1 LLYMPLLDLQ
11 QHLKQEL
18 LNNPFLEMVEME
30 EEEEEEDESPEAE
43 AATEEDKA
51 NDEID
56 WEEILLDGFDAG
68 GRREEHEE
76 REYYEPVTVDT
87 RDLSDH
93 LRDQITLLE
102 LSPRQQLLAEEF
114 IGNVNEDGSLASPL
128 NDILISINETVS
140 KVAEEINPELEDLPL
155 YTLAEVEQMLGII
168 QSLDPPG
175 VGSRDLRECLM
186 LQLRE
191 AGLEQS
197 VPYRLVRDCFDE
209 LINHRWSEISKRFGI
224 SPADVQRA
232 ADEIKKLDPK
242 PGLMYS
248 SASDNYIIPDLIVEK
263 IDGRYHVFLNDANLP
278 RLKLS
283 KAYQEIARDKKKFEG
298 ESKEFIS
305 NKLNSAN
312 WMIQAIEQRRQTM
325 LKVMN
330 YIVDRQ
336 RDFFEKGVQYLKPL
350 TLREVAEVINMHE
363 STVSRVTNEK
373 YVQTPRG
380 VLPLKFFFS
389 SGLSTTAGEDVSA
402 RGIKAQIEKLV
413 SEEDPKHPLTDQ
425 AIVNILKESVVIDD
439 GSEDDTWA
447 VLQQLARRYPFLKLA
462 RHRSRRGIA
471 DALRTGYLH
480 ASGRVLVFYPADLQF
495 KPEDIPRLVAP
506 ILADEADMVT
516 GFKQGKYEKA
526 FVSKIYN
533 GLSRMLFHVPVKDL
547 NSVKAY
553 RREIMDSLPVRPD
566 WHRYMF

>member
-1 LLYMPLLDLQ
+1 MKAGLSQSTQLKQELKINPRLYQAMDLLYMPLLDLQ

-18 LNNPFLEMVEME
+18 LNNPFLDMVEPDEDE
-30 EEEEEEDESPEAE
+30 EESEDE
-43 AATEEDKA
+43 ATETETQTEPEEKA
-51 NDEID
+51 NNDEID

-93 LRDQITLLE
+93 LLDQISLLE
-102 LSPRQQLLAEEF
+102 LTPRQAFLADEF
-114 IGNVNEDGSLASPL
+114 IGNINEDGYLACSLDDLL
-128 NDILISINETVS
+128 NAVNDTVV
-140 KVAEEINPELEDLPL
+140 KAAEEIDRDTDDLPL
-155 YTLAEVEQMLGII
+155 YTRVEIEQMLATI
-168 QSLDPPG
+168 QNLDPPG
-175 VGSRDLRECLM
+175 VGARDLRECLM
-186 LQLRE
+186 LQLKE

-197 VPYRLVRDCFDE
+197 VPYRLVRDCFEE

-224 SPADVQRA
+224 SPTDVQKA

-242 PGLMYS
+242 PGLVYS
-248 SASDNYIIPDLIVEK
+248 AASDNYIIPDLIVDK

-283 KAYQEIARDKKKFEG
+283 RAYQEIARDKKKFEG
-298 ESKEFIS
+298 ENKEFIS
-305 NKLNSAN
+305 SKLNSAN

-336 RDFFEKGVQYLKPL
+336 RDYFEKGVQHLKPL
-350 TLREVAEVINMHE
+350 TLREVAEVISMHE

-373 YVQTPRG
+373 FVQTPRG

-413 SEEDPKHPLTDQ
+413 SDEDPKHPLTDQ
-425 AIVNILKESVVIDD
+425 AIVNILKESGVQI
-439 GSEDDTWA
+439 
-447 VLQQLARRYPFLKLA
+447 ARRTVAKYRDQLGVLSA
-462 RHRSRRGIA
+462 RMRK
-471 DALRTGYLH
+471 
-480 ASGRVLVFYPADLQF
+480 RV
-495 KPEDIPRLVAP
+495 
-506 ILADEADMVT
+506 
-516 GFKQGKYEKA
+516 
-526 FVSKIYN
+526 
-533 GLSRMLFHVPVKDL
+533 
-547 NSVKAY
+547 
-553 RREIMDSLPVRPD
+553 
-566 WHRYMF
+566 

>member
-1 LLYMPLLDLQ
+1 MKPGLHQSTQLKQELKINPRLYQAMDLLYMPLLDLQ

-18 LNNPFLEMVEME
+18 LNNPFLEMVEPE
-30 EEEEEEDESPEAE
+30 EEEEEESPGEPEASS
-43 AATEEDKA
+43 ATQEEEKSGA
-51 NDEID
+51 DEID

-87 RDLSDH
+87 RDLGDH
-93 LRDQITLLE
+93 LRDQINLLD
-102 LSPRQQLLAEEF
+102 LTPRQAFLAEEF
-114 IGNVNEDGSLASPL
+114 LGNISEDGYLACSLE
-128 NDILISINETVS
+128 DILTGANDALRDA
-140 KVAEEINPELEDLPL
+140 AERAAREDELQIYSLSEIEG
-155 YTLAEVEQMLGII
+155 MLGII

-175 VGSRDLRECLM
+175 VGARDLRECLM

-224 SPADVQRA
+224 SPTDVQRA
-232 ADEIKKLDPK
+232 ADEIAKLDPK
-242 PGLMYS
+242 PGLVYS
-248 SASDNYIIPDLIVEK
+248 SGSDNYIIPDLIVEK
-263 IDGRYHVFLNDANLP
+263 IDGKYHVFLNDANLP

-283 KAYQEIARDKKKFEG
+283 RAYQEIARDKKKFDG

-330 YIVDRQ
+330 YIVERQ
-336 RDFFEKGVQYLKPL
+336 RDFFEKGVQHLKPL

-402 RGIKAQIEKLV
+402 RGIKAQIQKLV
-413 SEEDPKHPLTDQ
+413 SEENARHPLTDQ
-425 AIVNILKESVVIDD
+425 AIVNILKQRGVNI
-439 GSEDDTWA
+439 
-447 VLQQLARRYPFLKLA
+447 ARRTVAKYRDQLGVLSA
-462 RHRSRRGIA
+462 RMRK
-471 DALRTGYLH
+471 
-480 ASGRVLVFYPADLQF
+480 RV
-495 KPEDIPRLVAP
+495 
-506 ILADEADMVT
+506 
-516 GFKQGKYEKA
+516 
-526 FVSKIYN
+526 
-533 GLSRMLFHVPVKDL
+533 
-547 NSVKAY
+547 
-553 RREIMDSLPVRPD
+553 
-566 WHRYMF
+566 

>member
-1 LLYMPLLDLQ
+1 MKAGLSQHTQLKQELKINPRLYQAMDLLYMPLLDLQ

-18 LNNPFLEMVEME
+18 LNNPFLDMVEP
-30 EEEEEEDESPEAE
+30 EEDEEEQSEEEGVEVE
-43 AATEEDKA
+43 AAPEEEKA
-51 NDEID
+51 NNDEID
-56 WEEILLDGFDAG
+56 WEEILLDGFDTG

-76 REYYEPVTVDT
+76 REYYEPVTVDS
-87 RDLSDH
+87 RNLADH
-93 LRDQITLLE
+93 LIDQIALLN
-102 LSPRQQLLAEEF
+102 LTPRQQFLADEF
-114 IGNVNEDGSLASPL
+114 VGNVNEDGYLACPVEQ
-128 NDILISINETVS
+128 ILRSVNEEVERAAQEMERETD
-140 KVAEEINPELEDLPL
+140 DLPL
-155 YTLAEVEQMLGII
+155 YTLPEVEEMLAIV
-168 QSLDPPG
+168 QNLDPPG
-175 VGSRDLRECLM
+175 VGARDLRECLM

-197 VPYRLVRDCFDE
+197 VPYRLVRDCFEE

-242 PGLMYS
+242 PGLVYS
-248 SASDNYIIPDLIVEK
+248 NAGDNYIIPDLIVDK
-263 IDGRYHVFLNDANLP
+263 IDTRYHVFLNDANLP

-283 KAYQEIARDKKKFEG
+283 RAYQEIARDKKKFEG

-305 NKLNSAN
+305 SKLNSAN

-373 YVQTPRG
+373 FVQTPRG

-389 SGLSTTAGEDVSA
+389 SGLSTTGGEDVSA

-413 SEEDPKHPLTDQ
+413 SDEDPKHPLTDQ
-425 AIVNILKESVVIDD
+425 AIVNILKESGVQI
-439 GSEDDTWA
+439 
-447 VLQQLARRYPFLKLA
+447 ARRTVAKYRDQLGVLSA
-462 RHRSRRGIA
+462 RMRK
-471 DALRTGYLH
+471 
-480 ASGRVLVFYPADLQF
+480 RV
-495 KPEDIPRLVAP
+495 
-506 ILADEADMVT
+506 
-516 GFKQGKYEKA
+516 
-526 FVSKIYN
+526 
-533 GLSRMLFHVPVKDL
+533 
-547 NSVKAY
+547 
-553 RREIMDSLPVRPD
+553 
-566 WHRYMF
+566 